1 MKKILLFLLV
11 FILSGN
17 LNAQE
22 DPLVEK
28 IKNIKELYEMNVIS
42 KKEYDSITNI
52 LVKDLLN
59 KESKSSI
66 KPQEVKLNPSTTQNN
81 SFDSENLFFL

>member
-11 FILSGN
+11 FILSAN

-52 LVKDLLN
+52 LVKDLLKLLSKISIN
-59 KESKSSI
+59 KI
-66 KPQEVKLNPSTTQNN
+66 I
-81 SFDSENLFFL
+81 ENKK